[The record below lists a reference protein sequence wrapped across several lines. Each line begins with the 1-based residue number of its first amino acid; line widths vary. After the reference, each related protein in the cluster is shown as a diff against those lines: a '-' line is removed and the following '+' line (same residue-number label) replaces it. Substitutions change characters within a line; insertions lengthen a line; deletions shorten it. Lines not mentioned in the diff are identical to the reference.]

1 MIIATIELKWNEF
14 RQNILNQRNKRR
26 NDQLSRVNSIRERSI
41 KLLQQRYGYTKEKA
55 DSELKKH
62 YSKTWLG

>member
-14 RQNILNQRNKRR
+14 RQNILNRRNKRR
-26 NDQLSRVNSIRERSI
+26 NDQLNRVNSVRERSI

-55 DSELKKH
+55 TSELKKH